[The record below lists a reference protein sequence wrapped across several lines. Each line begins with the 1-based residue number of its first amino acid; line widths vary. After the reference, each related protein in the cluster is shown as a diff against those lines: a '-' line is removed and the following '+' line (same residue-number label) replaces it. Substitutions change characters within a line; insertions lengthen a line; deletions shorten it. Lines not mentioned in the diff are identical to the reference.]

1 MPQKKFFFLIILFI
15 YLFLAVL
22 GLCCCARA
30 FSSCSEQ
37 GLLFVAVRGF
47 LIVIVSLVA
56 EHGLQVHGL
65 QQLWLAGP
73 RVQAQQLWHMG
84 PVAPRM
90 WDLPGPGLEPVC
102 PLHWQADSQPLR
114 HQGSPKICLYF
125 EWSFYLIR
133 YLLGCC
139 SCLTVFQSSYFT
151 SFRLILNVLWGN
163 KGLELHSPSCC

>member
-1 MPQKKFFFLIILFI
+1 M
-15 YLFLAVL
+15 
-22 GLCCCARA
+22 GSRCTG
-30 FSSCSEQ
+30 FSSC
-37 GLLFVAVRGF
+37 
-47 LIVIVSLVA
+47 
-56 EHGLQVHGL
+56 GLQALECRLSSCGTWA
-65 QQLWLAGP
+65 QLLRG
-73 RVQAQQLWHMG
+73 
-84 PVAPRM
+84 M

-114 HQGSPKICLYF
+114 HQGSPKICFYF

-163 KGLELHSPSCC
+163 KGLELHSPSCCWCHSWVSYFFILPNNSLLYRYTTFFLSVPQVMDIWVGSTFYSYK